1 MINEIKQKKS
11 EDAHLTTSS
20 AELPFFSS
28 LEKERENKKKTG
40 IFVIA
45 ILILS
50 IFLMAA
56 IASSVALNEATI
68 GVSRLQNEI
77 SQLEKQKKEYEWDLE
92 KKNDMVAFEQ
102 YAVNELGMLKGNQN
116 PTDDREDI
124 IE

>member
-1 MINEIKQKKS
+1 MNDIKQIKS

-40 IFVIA
+40 IFV
-45 ILILS
+45 LVLVILS
-50 IFLMAA
+50 VFLMLA
-56 IASSVALNEATI
+56 IASSVALNEAT
-68 GVSRLQNEI
+68 VKASRLKNEI
-77 SQLEKQKKEYEWDLE
+77 SQLEKQKKEYEWELE

-102 YAVNELGMLKGNQN
+102 YAVNELGMLKGDK
-116 PTDDREDI
+116 TTEDDRNDV